1 MKWIQSHLFYFTDNF
16 IPVLFHKWKSIEIL
30 SWVKIIFALES
41 KSSVEKKVQDMEED
55 DDSISS
61 EEIIEDK
68 SRITPD
74 LLQPIEEL

>member
-1 MKWIQSHLFYFTDNF
+1 MIYFTDNI
-16 IPVLFHKWKSIEIL
+16 IPILFQKWKSIKIL
-30 SWVKIIFALES
+30 SRVKIIFILES

-55 DDSISS
+55 NDSISS
-61 EEIIEDK
+61 EEIVEDK

>member
-1 MKWIQSHLFYFTDNF
+1 M
-16 IPVLFHKWKSIEIL
+16 
-30 SWVKIIFALES
+30 
-41 KSSVEKKVQDMEED
+41 EKKVQDMEED